1 MNFDNMILPIAVC
14 LFALYCILMALHI
27 QTRKR
32 QLDEAIAFNAEHKL
46 FVVKPFMAAVGRPTY
61 VVMAKSAVQAR
72 KMVNR
77 TALDWYDNIADYDV
91 IEYRAGEV
99 VRVEPSQKKDEADD
113 TKFALNP

>member
-1 MNFDNMILPIAVC
+1 MSFDDIIFPSAVC

-27 QTRKR
+27 QSRKR
-32 QLDEAIAFNAEHKL
+32 QLDKAIAFNAEHKL
-46 FVVKPFMAAVGRPTY
+46 FVVKPFMAANGRPTY
-61 VVMAKSAVQAR
+61 VVMAKSAVSAR

-99 VRVEPSQKKDEADD
+99 VRVEPSQKKSEADD
-113 TKFALNP
+113 TQFAATP